1 MFAVNH
7 KIKNKDEIDETT
19 LSELMLH
26 IKITIAMLEKVEH
39 PN

>member
-1 MFAVNH
+1 VKH

-19 LSELMLH
+19 LSESMLH
-26 IKITIAMLEKVEH
+26 IKITITMHEKVEH